1 MTIDPQEL
9 AREVVDG
16 FLELLPA
23 EVADHIDKAH
33 REDLELLV
41 KDAVREAVNLSL
53 ERLEEVMR
61 ELRTETGRPQL
72 EL

>member
-1 MTIDPQEL
+1 MTLDPHEL

-16 FLELLPA
+16 FLELLPT